1 MKKNLVLTGM
11 MSVGKSTIGKKL
23 AMKLKYEFVDT
34 DKIIEIKEKSTIK
47 EIFKDKGENYF
58 REIEKKITLEK
69 LKKRN
74 LVIALGGGAFID
86 ELIRKEIISIGE
98 YKYEV
103 EFSVDNNKKA
113 VDIKYDGNKIFS
125 PIEGRV
131 FFTKDPTETPIK
143 INDIVKKGDILCYI
157 ESMKVINAI
166 KSEFSGKIVKI
177 CFNDG
182 DEIFDDDDLFII
194 SK

>member
-74 LVIALGGGAFID
+74 LVMALGGGAFVD
-86 ELIRKEIISIGE
+86 ELIRKEIKSACVSFWLDLNIESLLIRLKNDKKRPLLNQDKLEQSINKIYSE
-98 YKYEV
+98 RKEIYNESNFRIKCDSMNENEIINNIINLYE
-103 EFSVDNNKKA
+103 NT
-113 VDIKYDGNKIFS
+113 GNK
-125 PIEGRV
+125 V
-131 FFTKDPTETPIK
+131 
-143 INDIVKKGDILCYI
+143 
-157 ESMKVINAI
+157 
-166 KSEFSGKIVKI
+166 
-177 CFNDG
+177 
-182 DEIFDDDDLFII
+182 
-194 SK
+194 